1 MSKLIDFIC
10 SKRCTFLCISFV
22 ISILISGCAS
32 LSQNTSSKIESSA
45 RPAWLL
51 NPEKQGY
58 QSVVA
63 AAPRQDRGGHD
74 AQYRVAVM
82 KAYQEL
88 AQIQRVQVTSTNL
101 ILLEDRGGKVT
112 RNLDVETQLQSRVAL
127 GVGDARVIEEWV
139 DPENGDLYI
148 WLVIPK

>member
-1 MSKLIDFIC
+1 M
-10 SKRCTFLCISFV
+10 LCISLV
-22 ISILISGCAS
+22 ISILVSSCAS
-32 LSQNTSSKIESSA
+32 QSQNTTSKIESSA

-58 QSVVA
+58 QNVVA
-63 AAPRQDRGGHD
+63 AAPRQARGGYD

-88 AQIQRVQVTSTNL
+88 AQIQRVQVTSTNRM
-101 ILLEDRGGKVT
+101 LLEDRGGKVT

-127 GVGDARVIEEWV
+127 GIGEARVIEEWV
-139 DPENGDLYI
+139 DPKNGDLYI
-148 WLVIPK
+148 WLVVPK